1 MNDNG
6 VDLIIYLLLTLGA
19 SAIGWFKAA
28 KEKKAKNASPDLNFP
43 EEEHDD
49 VDDEIIVIS
58 QEPQAMPP

>member
-28 KEKKAKNASPDLNFP
+28 KEKKAKNASPVKF
-43 EEEHDD
+43 
-49 VDDEIIVIS
+49 S
-58 QEPQAMPP
+58 GRRA